1 MFDERAANFE
11 NHAARLGATAEKAAA
26 VGTANKTTV
35 EGIQATV
42 KSARELTPQVLAGFE
57 GLLKG
62 LGMTS
67 GEFSLC
73 FYSRRKILIPTRNI
87 VLTLLKWE
95 WQTFIPLY
103 MVLSR
108 TK

>member
-42 KSARELTPQVLAGFE
+42 KSARELTPQVCFLSLE

-67 GEFSLC
+67 VGFSLC
-73 FYSRRKILIPTRNI
+73 FCSQRRMLIPARNI
-87 VLTLLKWE
+87 VLTLLKVE
-95 WQTFIPLY
+95 WQIFVYMIP
-103 MVLSR
+103 SR
-108 TK
+108 TN

>member
-11 NHAARLGATAEKAAA
+11 NHAAKLGATAEKAAA

-42 KSARELTPQVLAGFE
+42 KSARELTPQVLAGF
-57 GLLKG
+57 KG
-62 LGMTS
+62 LGVTS

-73 FYSRRKILIPTRNI
+73 FCSQRELFIPTRNI
-87 VLTLLKWE
+87 VLTLLKGSGKYFY
-95 WQTFIPLY
+95 T
-103 MVLSR
+103 
-108 TK
+108 

>member
-42 KSARELTPQVLAGFE
+42 KSARELTPQVG
-57 GLLKG
+57 LKG
-62 LGMTS
+62 W
-67 GEFSLC
+67 
-73 FYSRRKILIPTRNI
+73 
-87 VLTLLKWE
+87 V
-95 WQTFIPLY
+95 
-103 MVLSR
+103 
-108 TK
+108 

>member
-42 KSARELTPQVLAGFE
+42 KSARELTPQVCFLRFR

-67 GEFSLC
+67 VEFALC
-73 FYSRRKILIPTRNI
+73 LCYRRKMLIPGRTI
-87 VLTLLKWE
+87 VLMLKRGMAN
-95 WQTFIPLY
+95 ICVY
-103 MVLSR
+103 D

>member
-11 NHAARLGATAEKAAA
+11 NHAAKLGATAEKAAA

-42 KSARELTPQVLAGFE
+42 KSARELTPQVLSGSE

-73 FYSRRKILIPTRNI
+73 FCSQRKLLIPTRNI
-87 VLTLLKWE
+87 VLTLLKGNGKYFY
-95 WQTFIPLY
+95 T
-103 MVLSR
+103 
-108 TK
+108 

>member
-42 KSARELTPQVLAGFE
+42 KSARELTPQVCFLSLE
-57 GLLKG
+57 RLLKG

-67 GEFSLC
+67 VEC
-73 FYSRRKILIPTRNI
+73 A
-87 VLTLLKWE
+87 
-95 WQTFIPLY
+95 
-103 MVLSR
+103 
-108 TK
+108 